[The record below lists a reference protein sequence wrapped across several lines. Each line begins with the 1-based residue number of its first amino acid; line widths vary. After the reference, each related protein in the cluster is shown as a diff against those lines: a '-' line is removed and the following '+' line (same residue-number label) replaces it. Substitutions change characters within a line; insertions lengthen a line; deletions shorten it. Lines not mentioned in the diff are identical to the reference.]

1 MPGIRL
7 LSKQAYIS
15 KRWQVLWY
23 KNAGTIGIRRKF
35 GDKAQTI
42 SFGGKH
48 CLATEA
54 TMRSH
59 GDDCLRKL
67 DNGEKEAE
75 VEKWAK
81 EMVAKPEDVD

>member
-1 MPGIRL
+1 M
-7 LSKQAYIS
+7 
-15 KRWQVLWY
+15 
-23 KNAGTIGIRRKF
+23 
-35 GDKAQTI
+35 
-42 SFGGKH
+42 
-48 CLATEA
+48 ATEA
-54 TMRSH
+54 TMRSY